1 MHDFFVSACLR
12 GSSPCMVFSAVFV
25 FSTFSLS
32 LSLYLLHVLTY
43 WTMWKMRI
51 LSVLFSKPLKLATK
65 SLCVGE
71 LIILWLYKPIW
82 KDIQFWITCLPPILC
97 VKGFAQVSL
106 FPQAVVSKRD
116 SHDPK
121 LNLKAHSRYIHI
133 PFLYIEEKTLNLAF
147 SGIII
152 LTIKNCIS

>member
-1 MHDFFVSACLR
+1 MFKGIKSLYGLLCCFCFFNSL
-12 GSSPCMVFSAVFV
+12 
-25 FSTFSLS
+25 SLS

-71 LIILWLYKPIW
+71 LIIIIILWLYKPIW
-82 KDIQFWITCLPPILC
+82 KDIQFWIACLPPILC
-97 VKGFAQVSL
+97 FKGFAQVSL

-121 LNLKAHSRYIHI
+121 LNLKAHSRYIRI
-133 PFLYIEEKTLNLAF
+133 PFL
-147 SGIII
+147 
-152 LTIKNCIS
+152 